1 MESFACSFRIKASRS
16 MPEIHGYK
24 PVGQRSF
31 REWRREG
38 RSRSPGQAG
47 GQGIPRRDSPA
58 TGGGEAK
65 GRVLPGRPGP
75 APQALLSSTLTARG
89 LIAPVRFS
97 GEAAEGGS
105 CSFTAPKPGFSST
118 RCFAFGQIDRDRGSQ
133 PCADIPARNHGPT
146 TCFLLL
152 RQEESYPKRPIFQSR
167 TRLRNASPGRT
178 LA

>member
-1 MESFACSFRIKASRS
+1 MEAGEGGVSLHGMTALHARSVRSHGGKEMGMESFACSFRIKASRS
-16 MPEIHGYK
+16 MPEIHGCK

-38 RSRSPGQAG
+38 RPRSPGQVSG
-47 GQGIPRRDSPA
+47 WGIPRRDSPA
-58 TGGGEAK
+58 TGSSKAK

-105 CSFTAPKPGFSST
+105 CSFTAPRPGFSST
-118 RCFAFGQIDRDRGSQ
+118 RCFA
-133 PCADIPARNHGPT
+133 C
-146 TCFLLL
+146 
-152 RQEESYPKRPIFQSR
+152 
-167 TRLRNASPGRT
+167 
-178 LA
+178 

>member
-118 RCFAFGQIDRDRGSQ
+118 RCFACRSAVTARSLLQEHSVYCRQSGS
-133 PCADIPARNHGPT
+133 P
-146 TCFLLL
+146 
-152 RQEESYPKRPIFQSR
+152 S
-167 TRLRNASPGRT
+167 SPSERT
-178 LA
+178 LCWC

>member
-31 REWRREG
+31 QEWRREG
-38 RSRSPGQAG
+38 RFRSPGQAG
-47 GQGIPRRDSPA
+47 GQGIPWRDSPVS
-58 TGGGEAK
+58 GGGEAK

-75 APQALLSSTLTARG
+75 TPQALLSSTLTARG

-105 CSFTAPKPGFSST
+105 CSFTAPRPGFSST
-118 RCFAFGQIDRDRGSQ
+118 RCFACRSVVT
-133 PCADIPARNHGPT
+133 ARS
-146 TCFLLL
+146 LLKEHSVYC
-152 RQEESYPKRPIFQSR
+152 RRSGNPS
-167 TRLRNASPGRT
+167 SPSERT
-178 LA
+178 LCWW